1 MKKMLLV
8 SGNSS
13 IGPEIIKEFLN
24 KKFNII
30 STYNKKKLNFKNKKI
45 KQIKLNL
52 NSDLETNLFMKKI
65 QKNKFDSI
73 IFCSGLIY
81 GKNFL
86 EYNFDE
92 AKNIFNINFF
102 GILNLFKLLLKNLNK
117 DASIFFI
124 SSISSEQGSYD
135 PFYAASKAALNMM
148 VKNMAKEF
156 AKNMRIIS
164 ISPSLIKNSKMI
176 INLI

>member
-30 STYNKKKLNFKNKKI
+30 SNFNKKKLNFKNKKI

-81 GKNFL
+81 GKN
-86 EYNFDE
+86 
-92 AKNIFNINFF
+92 
-102 GILNLFKLLLKNLNK
+102 
-117 DASIFFI
+117 
-124 SSISSEQGSYD
+124 
-135 PFYAASKAALNMM
+135 
-148 VKNMAKEF
+148 
-156 AKNMRIIS
+156 
-164 ISPSLIKNSKMI
+164 
-176 INLI
+176 